1 MMEGEH
7 HFILKNQYL
16 LQKVIQ
22 TISQF
27 FTLPLEVPHSRSSKK
42 QTYQNLFPLVQYPM
56 NPRYPDKHS
65 MLLVCNNRTILSL
78 SPTRKIR
85 TDPSLGQLQATPR
98 SRAPNPNCLA
108 TSHPLQQTK
117 VA

>member
-1 MMEGEH
+1 MMEVH
-7 HFILKNQYL
+7 HSKYKNHNL
-16 LQKVIQ
+16 LQKIIQ

-27 FTLPLEVPHSRSSKK
+27 FTLPPEVPRSRSSKK
-42 QTYQNLFPLVQYPM
+42 QTYQNLFALVQYPM
-56 NPRYPDKHS
+56 NPRNPDKHS

-78 SPTRKIR
+78 SPKHKIR
-85 TDPSLGQLQATPR
+85 TVSSLGQLQAMPR